1 MAEVRSPLFLN
12 GASEAPVTDRPAYH
26 HYGHSSLDPSDRQFS
41 CPNASFELDQ
51 NQDAMRAAS
60 IQLAEHLERTQVMQ
74 SLSIVQDYM
83 AGHPSIFEDQAPDMI
98 QRWILDIGS
107 VKLSESMST

>member
-1 MAEVRSPLFLN
+1 M

-26 HYGHSSLDPSDRQFS
+26 HYAHCSLDPSDRQFS
-41 CPNASFELDQ
+41 CPNASFEQDQ

-83 AGHPSIFEDQAPDMI
+83 ARHPSIFEDQAPYMI